1 MSEIRPVVKSDAAAI
16 AAIYNYY
23 VLQTIVTFEEEAVS
37 VAEME
42 QRIEEISAAYP
53 WIVFVEDGQVLG
65 YAYAS
70 GWKSRCAYRNSVETT
85 VYLHTEA
92 VGKGAGTRLYKALL
106 MQLQERGLHT
116 AIGGIALPNAASIAL
131 HEKMGFHKVAE
142 FQEVGFKFEQW
153 INVGYWQVLI
163 GEGSTAG

>member
-1 MSEIRPVVKSDAAAI
+1 MNEIRPALKSDAAAI
-16 AAIYNYY
+16 AEIYNYY
-23 VLQTIVTFEEEAVS
+23 VLETIITFEEEAVT

-42 QRIEEISAAYP
+42 QRIAEISAAYP
-53 WIVFVEDGQVLG
+53 WIVFEEDDKVLG

-85 VYLHTEA
+85 VYLHPDA
-92 VGKGAGTRLYKALL
+92 VGKGAGTKLYKALL
-106 MQLQERGLHT
+106 NQLWGRGMHT

-142 FQEVGFKFEQW
+142 FQEVGFKFNQW

-163 GEGSTAG
+163 GEGDTAK